1 MCFFVQVKNRRAH
14 SDQILEQQSPS
25 AYRHPLLSVVRFAIS
40 CALAVASTGVAADW
54 QSTLTQDPGAF
65 PLLRPLRATY
75 AFGWSGFSAATGEVH
90 FTRPSEDRCQL
101 DATGRT
107 TGLARALWKLDAI
120 HSALAD
126 AETLHPIETTQTEA
140 YRWKKLITHL
150 TFKNSGVKSERTEGA
165 ATKSRDYN
173 FPGLLDL
180 HSALLFLRSQPLKDR
195 GVYRIVVYPAS
206 SAYLATI
213 TVTGREKLSVHAGTY
228 KAIKLDLKLN
238 KIGKNLELEPHRK
251 FRHGTIWVSDDSD
264 RMLLRIE
271 AQIFVGTVFAELQS
285 VRYENPKP

>member
-1 MCFFVQVKNRRAH
+1 VKNDRAH
-14 SDQILEQQSPS
+14 SYQVLKQQSSS
-25 AYRHPLLSVVRFAIS
+25 AYRHPFLSVVRSAIC

-54 QSTLTQDPGAF
+54 QSTVTKDPGTF
-65 PLLRPLRATY
+65 PPLRPLRATY

-90 FTRPSEDRCQL
+90 FTKPSEDHFQL

-107 TGLARALWKLDAI
+107 TGLARALWKLDAT
-120 HSALAD
+120 HYALAD
-126 AETLHPIETTQTEA
+126 AETLRPIETKQTEA
-140 YRWKKLITHL
+140 YRWKKLITSL
-150 TFKNSGVKSERTEGA
+150 TFRNNGVKSERTEGIT
-165 ATKSRDYN
+165 TKSRDFD

-180 HSALLFLRSQPLKDR
+180 HSAMLFLRSQPLKER
-195 GVYRIVVYPAS
+195 SVYRIVVYPAA

-213 TVTGREKLSVHAGTY
+213 TVAGREKVSIRAGTF
-228 KAIKLDLKLN
+228 KTIKLDLKLN

-251 FRHGTIWVSDDSD
+251 FRHGTIWISDDAD

-285 VRYENPKP
+285 VRYEDPKS

>member
-1 MCFFVQVKNRRAH
+1 M
-14 SDQILEQQSPS
+14 
-25 AYRHPLLSVVRFAIS
+25 
-40 CALAVASTGVAADW
+40 AADW
-54 QSTLTQDPGAF
+54 QSTLTKDPGTF
-65 PLLRPLRATY
+65 PPLRPLRATY

-90 FTRPSEDRCQL
+90 FTRPSEDHCQL
-101 DATGRT
+101 DGTGRT
-107 TGLARALWKLDAI
+107 TGLARALWKLDAT
-120 HSALAD
+120 HFSLVD
-126 AETLHPIETTQTEA
+126 AETLRPIETKQTEA

-150 TFKNSGVKSERTEGA
+150 TFKNGGVRSEITEGA
-165 ATKSRDYN
+165 ATKSRDYD

-213 TVTGREKLSVHAGTY
+213 TVTGREKISIHAGAY

-251 FRHGTIWVSDDSD
+251 FRHGTIWVSDDAD

-271 AQIFVGTVFAELQS
+271 AQIFIGTVFVELQS
-285 VRYENPKP
+285 IRYENPKS

>member
-1 MCFFVQVKNRRAH
+1 LAAT
-14 SDQILEQQSPS
+14 S
-25 AYRHPLLSVVRFAIS
+25 A
-40 CALAVASTGVAADW
+40 GAADW
-54 QSTLTQDPGAF
+54 PSTLTKDPGAF

-107 TGLARALWKLDAI
+107 IGLARALWKLDAT
-120 HSALAD
+120 HSAVAD
-126 AETLHPIETTQTEA
+126 AETLRPIETKQTEL
-140 YRWKKLITHL
+140 YRRKKLITHL
-150 TFKNSGVKSERTEGA
+150 TFKGNSVKSERTEGA
-165 ATKSRDYN
+165 ATKSRDYD

-180 HSALLFLRSQPLKDR
+180 HSAMLFLRSQPLKER

-213 TVTGREKLSVHAGTY
+213 TVTSRENISIHAGTY
-228 KAIKLDLKLN
+228 KAIKLDLNLN

-251 FRHGTIWVSDDSD
+251 FRRGTIWISDDAD

-271 AQIFVGTVFAELQS
+271 AQIFVGTVFTELQS
-285 VRYENPKP
+285 VHYEDPKS

>member
-1 MCFFVQVKNRRAH
+1 MCFFVQVKNHRAH
-14 SDQILEQQSPS
+14 FSQPLQQQSVR
-25 AYRHPLLSVVRFAIS
+25 AYRPSFLSVVCAAA
-40 CALAVASTGVAADW
+40 CYALAATSVGAADW
-54 QSTLTQDPGAF
+54 QSTLTKDPGTF

-90 FTRPSEDRCQL
+90 FTHPSDDHCQL

-107 TGLARALWKLDAI
+107 TGLARALWKLDAT

-126 AETLHPIETTQTEA
+126 AETLLPIETKQTEA
-140 YRWKKLITHL
+140 YRRKNLITHL
-150 TFKNSGVKSERTEGA
+150 TFKNNGVKSERTEGA
-165 ATKSRDYN
+165 TTKSRDFD

-180 HSALLFLRSQPLKDR
+180 HSAMLFLRSQPLKER
-195 GVYRIVVYPAS
+195 GVYRIVVYPAT

-213 TVTGREKLSVHAGTY
+213 TVTGREKVSIRAGTY
-228 KAIKLDLKLN
+228 QAIKLDLKLN

-251 FRHGTIWVSDDSD
+251 FRRGTIWVSDDTD

-285 VRYENPKP
+285 VHYENPKS